1 MTSKPARTA
10 TAILGRPLHL
20 ARAGMRAVGDYVD
33 APDPVVRACNVTAL
47 IVASNQPFYPFYVR
61 FFAGDEGWITL
72 LTLLSTPFFAAVPAI
87 ARKNALAGKLAV
99 PVFGI
104 LNSMLATKM
113 FGALAGIEL
122 FLIPC
127 LLIAAIAADAGE
139 RLRAGLLSGAL
150 ALAYLG
156 VYLWHGAALHAFAP
170 DELASLYRLN
180 AFSVLCVTIYA
191 AAALA
196 LARRERAARH
206 DLTSS
211 APK

>member
-1 MTSKPARTA
+1 MSGTRAKIA
-10 TAILGRPLHL
+10 TAIVSRPAQA
-20 ARAGMRAVGDYVD
+20 ARLSMRAVRDYVD

-61 FFAGDEGWITL
+61 YFAGDEGWITL
-72 LTLLSTPFFAAVPAI
+72 LTLLSTPFFAAIPAI
-87 ARKNALAGKLAV
+87 ARKSQLAGKLAL
-99 PVFGI
+99 PVFGL

-113 FGALAGIEL
+113 FGAQAGIEL
-122 FLIPC
+122 FVIPC
-127 LLIAAIAADAGE
+127 LLIAAMAADAGE
-139 RLRAGLLSGAL
+139 RARAGLVAGAF

-156 VYLWHGAALHAFAP
+156 VYLWHGTALHAFAP

-196 LARRERAARH
+196 MARRERAASH
-206 DLTSS
+206 DFTSI